1 MKGYGGGDY
10 RVAWDGDVYTFF
22 DYSKADG
29 GWTEAKLTTGA
40 ATIAHIE
47 YYPRAGYLT
56 RHITGGQFIGTRADG
71 SEVALATITTTPTL
85 SWNAVPVPVSASD
98 GSQDVVSVKYES
110 APGSYGNIA
119 EIQLYFA
126 C

>member
-1 MKGYGGGDY
+1 MC
-10 RVAWDGDVYTFF
+10 VFSYTFF
-22 DYSKADG
+22 DYSKADD
-29 GWTEAKLTTGA
+29 GWTESRLTAGA

-56 RHITGGQFIGTRADG
+56 RHITGGKFIGVRADG
-71 SEVALATITTTPTL
+71 SEVALATITKTPTL
-85 SWNAVPVPVSASD
+85 SWNAVSVSVSD
-98 GSQDVVSVKYES
+98 GPQDVVSVKYES

-119 EIQLYFA
+119 EIGLYRA